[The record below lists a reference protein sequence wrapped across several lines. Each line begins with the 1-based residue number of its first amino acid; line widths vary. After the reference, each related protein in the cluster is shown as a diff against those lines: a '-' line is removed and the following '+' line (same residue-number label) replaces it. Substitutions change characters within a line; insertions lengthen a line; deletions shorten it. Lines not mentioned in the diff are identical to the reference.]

1 MASLQELCQN
11 LATNVE
17 LNEELK
23 YKREQALIGIH
34 IPREFIGI
42 L

>member
-1 MASLQELCQN
+1 MASFQELLQDMAIN
-11 LATNVE
+11 IE

-34 IPREFIGI
+34 IT
-42 L
+42 